1 MRRSRNIVALAAA
14 TLLGAASV
22 LASGEPAF
30 HAQEIETGLGVGY
43 AVRLLDLN
51 GDGRL
56 DIAVVD
62 TNRVVWYENP
72 TWKRHTLIED
82 QTKRDNV
89 CFAPHDID
97 GDGHIDFALGA
108 DWRPADTV
116 ASGTLQWITRGRPG
130 DPRWTVHPIGAEP
143 TLHRIAWAD
152 IDDDGQPELLVVP
165 LFGRGT
171 TREANYQQ
179 RPLRILAY
187 KIPDDPVRGPWEPQV
202 INEQLHVAHNFFPTD
217 LNEDGRLD
225 ILVASYEGI
234 TLLQRQG
241 PSGQLGTWTAT
252 RLHEANQDT
261 PDGSRGASEIKVG
274 RLASGEKYIATIEP
288 WHGHQVVIYRLDPP
302 QVMRP
307 QRWNR
312 QVLDD
317 QLKWGHA
324 VWCANID
331 ADADEELII
340 GVRDNRDESTRCGV
354 RLYDPQPDGTWK
366 RTLVD
371 PGGVA
376 VEDLA
381 AGDLDGDGRIDIV
394 AVGRATRN
402 IRIYWNRPAGP

>member
-1 MRRSRNIVALAAA
+1 MRRGLIVALFVTAAQLGGA
-14 TLLGAASV
+14 TLAA
-22 LASGEPAF
+22 GQPPAF
-30 HAQEIETGLGVGY
+30 QVQEIETGLGIGY

-51 GDGRL
+51 GDDRL

-72 TWKRHTLIED
+72 SWKRHTLIED

-89 CFAPHDID
+89 CFAPYDID

-116 ASGTLQWITRGRPG
+116 ASGTLQWITRGPPG
-130 DPRWTVHPIGAEP
+130 AQRWTVHPIGAEP

-152 IDDDGQPELLVVP
+152 IDDDGRAELLVVP

-171 TREANYQQ
+171 SREGNYQQ

-187 KIPDDPVRGPWEPQV
+187 KIPDDPVRGPWQPWV

-217 LNEDGRLD
+217 LDDDGRLD

-241 PSGQLGTWTAT
+241 PRGQLGTWTAA
-252 RLHEANQDT
+252 RLHEGNQED
-261 PDGSRGASEIKVG
+261 PHGSRGASEIKVG

-288 WHGHQVVIYRLDPP
+288 WHGHQVVVYRLDPP

-312 QVLDD
+312 HVLDD
-317 QLKWGHA
+317 RLKWGHA
-324 VWCANID
+324 VWCANLD

-340 GVRDNRDESTRCGV
+340 GVRDNRDDSTLCGV

-366 RTLVD
+366 CTLLD

-402 IRIYWNRPAGP
+402 IRIYWNRADRP